1 MDNESIGQY
10 YRQEL
15 GNENSP
21 AIATLKT
28 LIEFLKK
35 DLSLTALGLR
45 ENVRSAIE
53 LLKNIEPITE
63 VESVAEIYFR
73 FITLKA
79 SEYDKFHELKSE
91 LSRRSDVF
99 LKKAMECRKKV
110 AKNGH
115 PFISDGCTILI
126 HGCSRAVNCTLAEA
140 KKAHKIFTVFVT
152 ESAPD
157 MSGKTMVEWLQSNG
171 INSTLII
178 DAAVAYIMEK
188 VDIVLVGAEGV
199 AESGGIINKIG
210 TYSVAICA
218 KSMNKPFYVL
228 AESYKFIRLYPLNQS
243 DIPDRLKWKA
253 NRDFENHPLVDYTPP
268 SYITLLLTDLG
279 TLTTAAVSDQLMQL
293 YL

>member
-1 MDNESIGQY
+1 MDNQSICQH

-15 GNENSP
+15 AVESSP

-28 LIEFLKK
+28 LIEYLKR
-35 DLSLTALGLR
+35 DESTTASGLR
-45 ENVRSAIE
+45 DNVRSAIE
-53 LLKNIEPITE
+53 LLKNTESRTE

-79 SEYDKFHELKSE
+79 SEYDEFRELKSE
-91 LSRRSDVF
+91 LSRRSDLF
-99 LKKAMECRKKV
+99 LKKMMECRKKV

-140 KKAHKIFTVFVT
+140 KKANKRFTVYVT

-157 MSGKTMVEWLQSNG
+157 MSGKIMVEWLKENG
-171 INSTLII
+171 IMSTLII
-178 DAAVAYIMEK
+178 DSAVAYIMER

-218 KSMNKPFYVL
+218 KSMNKPFYAL
-228 AESYKFIRLYPLNQS
+228 AESFKFIRLYPLNQS
-243 DIPDRLKWKA
+243 DIPDRLKWKT
-253 NRDFENHPLVDYTPP
+253 NTDFADHPLVDYTPP